1 MYSTHD
7 EGNTVTVERFIKTL
21 KTQIYN
27 NITANDSKYYLSYL
41 DKLVD
46 QCNDTSHH
54 CIGKKPINADYS
66 ALNKKIEKYPKAT
79 KFKVN
84 DWVRITKYKKMS

>member
-66 ALNKKIEKYPKAT
+66 ALNKKIGKYPKAT

-84 DWVRITKYKKMS
+84 D

>member
-1 MYSTHD
+1 MYYTHD
-7 EGNTVTVERFIKTL
+7 EGNTVTVESFIKTL
-21 KTQIYN
+21 KAKIYN
-27 NITANDSKYYLSYL
+27 NMTANDSKYYLSYL

-54 CIGKKPINADYS
+54 FIGKKPINADYS

-84 DWVRITKYKKMS
+84 D